1 MAALSKAALRR
12 QRDNAA
18 GGRIGRDRGGSSMII
33 DGIEASGDA
42 AAGIPIT
49 VLAYGDSWFDY
60 PAHDLLR
67 AFNDA
72 MDDAPAI
79 LTRARAGNELVRDIT
94 GRRALNEIKL
104 DLKSYGAAEA
114 LLISGGGN
122 DFSGEDGRHL
132 KNLLRADCSNAGGAA
147 DCFDDA
153 AVVRRMSPPGRPKG
167 ESLSA
172 PREGSPVSALM
183 DGYRRLLGL
192 AAAHR
197 PGLPVIAH
205 TYDYAC
211 TSGKGLL
218 WLGPWLRPALVA
230 CKVPERLYDGVI
242 NRLIDRFK
250 CELER
255 LRTEHDAL
263 HVIDLTYTL
272 DKRDWANELH
282 PTPAGF
288 ARLGKRYAEQY
299 RKAVAR

>member
-153 AVVRRMSPPGRPKG
+153 AVVRRMG
-167 ESLSA
+167 
-172 PREGSPVSALM
+172 ALM

>member
-1 MAALSKAALRR
+1 LSKAALRR

-94 GRRALNEIKL
+94 GKRALNEIKL

-153 AVVRRMSPPGRPKG
+153 AVVRRMG
-167 ESLSA
+167 
-172 PREGSPVSALM
+172 ALM
-183 DGYRRLLGL
+183 DGYRKLLGL
-192 AAAHR
+192 AAAHS

>member
-1 MAALSKAALRR
+1 
-12 QRDNAA
+12 
-18 GGRIGRDRGGSSMII
+18 MII

-94 GRRALNEIKL
+94 GKRALNEIKL

-153 AVVRRMSPPGRPKG
+153 AVVRRMG
-167 ESLSA
+167 
-172 PREGSPVSALM
+172 ALM

>member
-1 MAALSKAALRR
+1 
-12 QRDNAA
+12 
-18 GGRIGRDRGGSSMII
+18 MII

-49 VLAYGDSWFDY
+49 MLVYGDSWFDY
-60 PAHDLLR
+60 PVHDLLR

-79 LTRARAGNELVRDIT
+79 LTRARAGNELVKDIT
-94 GRRALNEIKL
+94 GKRALNEIKL

-153 AVVRRMSPPGRPKG
+153 AVVRRMG
-167 ESLSA
+167 
-172 PREGSPVSALM
+172 ALM
-183 DGYRRLLGL
+183 DGYRKLLGL
-192 AAAHR
+192 AAAHS

-250 CELER
+250 CELEQ
-255 LRTEHDAL
+255 LRTEQDAL
-263 HVIDLTYTL
+263 YVIDLTYTL

>member
-1 MAALSKAALRR
+1 MAALSEAVPRR
-12 QRDNAA
+12 QRDNVAVRHT
-18 GGRIGRDRGGSSMII
+18 GGPPGVGTMII

-49 VLAYGDSWFDY
+49 MLAYGDSWFDY
-60 PAHDLLR
+60 PVHDLLR

-79 LTRARAGNELVRDIT
+79 LTRARAGNELVKDIT
-94 GRRALNEIKL
+94 GKRALNEIKL

-114 LLISGGGN
+114 LLISGGGRP
-122 DFSGEDGRHL
+122 GL
-132 KNLLRADCSNAGGAA
+132 CAA

-153 AVVRRMSPPGRPKG
+153 AVVRRMG
-167 ESLSA
+167 
-172 PREGSPVSALM
+172 ALM
-183 DGYRRLLGL
+183 DGYRKLLGL
-192 AAAHR
+192 AAAHS

-250 CELER
+250 CELEQ
-255 LRTEHDAL
+255 LRTEQDAL
-263 HVIDLTYTL
+263 YVIDLTYTL

-282 PTPAGF
+282 LTPAGF

>member
-1 MAALSKAALRR
+1 
-12 QRDNAA
+12 
-18 GGRIGRDRGGSSMII
+18 MII

-49 VLAYGDSWFDY
+49 MLSYGDSWFDY
-60 PAHDLLR
+60 PVHDLLR

-79 LTRARAGNELVRDIT
+79 LTRARAGNELVKDIT
-94 GRRALNEIKL
+94 SKRALNEIKL

-153 AVVRRMSPPGRPKG
+153 AVVRRMG
-167 ESLSA
+167 
-172 PREGSPVSALM
+172 ALM
-183 DGYRRLLGL
+183 DGYRKLLGL
-192 AAAHR
+192 AAAHS

>member
-153 AVVRRMSPPGRPKG
+153 AVVRRMG
-167 ESLSA
+167 
-172 PREGSPVSALM
+172 ALM
-183 DGYRRLLGL
+183 DGYRKLLGL
-192 AAAHR
+192 AAAHS

>member
-1 MAALSKAALRR
+1 MAALSEAVRRR
-12 QRDNAA
+12 QRDNVAA
-18 GGRIGRDRGGSSMII
+18 RHTGGPPGVGTMII

-49 VLAYGDSWFDY
+49 MLAYGDSWFDY
-60 PAHDLLR
+60 PVHDLLR

-79 LTRARAGNELVRDIT
+79 LTRARAGNELVKDIT
-94 GRRALNEIKL
+94 SKRALNEIKL

-153 AVVRRMSPPGRPKG
+153 AVVRRMG
-167 ESLSA
+167 
-172 PREGSPVSALM
+172 ALM
-183 DGYRRLLGL
+183 DGYRKLLGL
-192 AAAHR
+192 AAAHS

-250 CELER
+250 CELEQ

-263 HVIDLTYTL
+263 YVIDLTYTL

>member
-1 MAALSKAALRR
+1 
-12 QRDNAA
+12 
-18 GGRIGRDRGGSSMII
+18 MII

-42 AAGIPIT
+42 AAGISIT
-49 VLAYGDSWFDY
+49 MLACGDSRFDY
-60 PAHDLLR
+60 PVHDLLR

-79 LTRARAGNELVRDIT
+79 LTRARAGNELVKDIT
-94 GRRALNEIKL
+94 GRPALNEIKL
-104 DLKSYGAAEA
+104 DLKSYGTAEA

-153 AVVRRMSPPGRPKG
+153 AVVRRMG
-167 ESLSA
+167 
-172 PREGSPVSALM
+172 ALM
-183 DGYRRLLGL
+183 DGYRKLLGL
-192 AAAHR
+192 AAAHS

-250 CELER
+250 CELAR
-255 LRTEHDAL
+255 LRTEHAAL
-263 HVIDLTYTL
+263 HVIDLIYTL

-282 PTPAGF
+282 PTPAGLT
-288 ARLGKRYAEQY
+288 RRGKRYAEQY